1 MKKII
6 LGTALVASA
15 LMAEV
20 VTLTPYGGTI
30 DYGNDATKSF
40 KDKATLLGAHM
51 SIGTLGYLVEADYSH
66 IKTKYIDPTI
76 PNLQQDDI
84 TLAYSKYYT
93 NAMFKVGAHYIN
105 TNDKQLDDGII
116 GIIALGGYKYFG
128 YDKLSYGL
136 EGYYSYYKNGHD
148 ENYLRVKKINIFQET
163 PYISYYKSI
172 NTNWG
177 NTISFKANFQQAN
190 DYVKKSYT
198 SYELSDTLFYKS
210 LFATLTYYNGEMKT
224 GIKDGGMT
232 VFNTLDLMKNG
243 YSAKLGYYFKKNIVA
258 NISYTQNTYTEYT
271 FLRDNTNDVAI
282 ASVSYSF

>member
-66 IKTKYIDPTI
+66 IKTKYIDPTT